1 MLRDLPRN
9 PPTIYPLFS
18 APIYCQFNTGFRL
31 NESVIDELAELPG
44 LGDDCGLSKNIDVLD
59 RPDLIQARD
68 LCEYHL
74 QQYVKDICAFDNE
87 IYITTSWL
95 SRNPKGV
102 DHPPHFHPNSLFS
115 GCLYLRS
122 SPDNRLSFHGQNHF
136 TSHFPLTYNLKQFN
150 IYNSDEWWVPVDTGT
165 IVIFP
170 SNLKHSASPNI
181 LDEIR
186 VALCFNSFIKG
197 TLGGPGD
204 YASRLELK

>member
-1 MLRDLPRN
+1 MLRGLPKN
-9 PPTIYPLFS
+9 PPVIYPLFS
-18 APIYCQFNTGFRL
+18 TPIYFQPNTGARVDEAVL
-31 NESVIDELAELPG
+31 DELVELPG
-44 LGDDCGLSKNIDVLD
+44 LSDDCGLSKNIDVLD
-59 RPDLIQARD
+59 RPDLKHIRT

-74 QQYVKDICAFDNE
+74 QEYVRDVCAFDNE

-95 SRNPKGV
+95 SRNPPGV
-102 DHPPHFHPNSLFS
+102 DHPPHYHPNSLYS

-122 SPDNRLSFHGQNHF
+122 SPDNRLSFHGQNYF
-136 TSHFPLTYNLKQFN
+136 SGHFPLTYNIKQYN

-170 SNLKHSASPNI
+170 SNLKHSAGPNHSN
-181 LDEIR
+181 EVR

-204 YASRLELK
+204 YAGRLELK